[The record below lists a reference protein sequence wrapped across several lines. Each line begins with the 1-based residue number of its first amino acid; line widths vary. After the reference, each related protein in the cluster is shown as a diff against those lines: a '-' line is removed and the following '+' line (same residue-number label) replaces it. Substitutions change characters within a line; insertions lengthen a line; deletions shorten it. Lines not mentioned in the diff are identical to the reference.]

1 MRTDVIHFFLL
12 LCIVDCAADGG
23 VYYKEGGGPE
33 EDEGE
38 DGVGRG
44 GGVIDEVEPQGGED
58 GGAGKPGGA
67 EYPTGCRRRRR
78 LGQAVHYLARKEG
91 IAGVAPHASAYQ
103 CFQFLVVH
111 FENFC

>member
-1 MRTDVIHFFLL
+1 MHFS
-12 LCIVDCAADGG
+12 DCAADGG

-38 DGVGRG
+38 DGVGRS
-44 GGVIDEVEPQGGED
+44 GGVVDEVEPQGGED
-58 GGAGKPGGA
+58 CSAGKPGGA
-67 EYPTGCRRRRR
+67 ENPPGGSVGGG

-91 IAGVAPHASAYQ
+91 VAGVAPHVCTYE

>member
-12 LCIVDCAADGG
+12 LCIVDCAAEGG

-38 DGVGRG
+38 DGVGRS
-44 GGVIDEVEPQGGED
+44 GGVVDEVEPQGSED
-58 GGAGKPGGA
+58 GCAGKPGGA

-91 IAGVAPHASAYQ
+91 VAGVAPHVFAYE